1 MSYTQA
7 EHQHQ
12 AIVDVLAA
20 LVKPLAALTTNTG
33 LISGT
38 LDRIN
43 ESLDASGETIAKGI
57 GSIDWQLSKLRSLI
71 RDEGLGEG
79 LGEIIEGLQGISASI
94 NYQGNN

>member
-20 LVKPLAALTTNTG
+20 LVKQLAALTTNTG

-43 ESLDASGETIAKGI
+43 ESLDTSGETIAKGI
-57 GSIDWQLSKLRSLI
+57 GSIDWQLSNLRSLI

-94 NYQGNN
+94 NYQGSN